1 MDKALEIT
9 KLDRRSKISDYSND
23 EYSNLKDCLILL
35 HNDTLYGAC
44 LCKELHELFHK
55 EYTYYDSTLDDF
67 ADFTKRIVDGYYD
80 EYFAENNL
88 DKNINYKFIE
98 YLEKQIA

>member
-23 EYSNLKDCLILL
+23 EYSNLKDCLISL

-44 LCKELHELFHK
+44 LCKEWHELFHK
-55 EYTYYDSTLDDF
+55 EYTYYDSTLDVQILKNDF
-67 ADFTKRIVDGYYD
+67 FDYPKSCHTSYIYIFFLFV
-80 EYFAENNL
+80 
-88 DKNINYKFIE
+88 
-98 YLEKQIA
+98 

>member
-1 MDKALEIT
+1 MQG
-9 KLDRRSKISDYSND
+9 
-23 EYSNLKDCLILL
+23 
-35 HNDTLYGAC
+35 YGAC

-88 DKNINYKFIE
+88 DKNINYKFIK